1 MLGVVMWI
9 NLYQG
14 TNSFSIYIFDP
25 NFSATVL
32 TSLSPLPEQLIT
44 ISELSLR
51 VGQSYS
57 RYANA

>member
-1 MLGVVMWI
+1 MWI

-14 TNSFSIYIFDP
+14 TNGFSIYIFDP

-51 VGQSYS
+51 VGQSFS
-57 RYANA
+57 RYAIA